1 MTNKSRICVIAT
13 GLALLVAIPLS
24 AAPKKP
30 KAPKLVPF
38 KGKLTAVVTSEET
51 VVENPDMT
59 TTTTTEETLE
69 GAGNGTHLGR
79 FALEGETTSS
89 TDEAEAAGGTMIFT
103 AANGDE
109 VWATVAGES
118 VLGSD
123 GLVDTAIEG
132 TIVGGTGRFDTS
144 TGYFTMLITTD
155 PVTGAAKATYTGKI
169 SGPGKGN

>member
-38 KGKLTAVVTSEET
+38 KGKLTAVVTSEEVT
-51 VVENPDMT
+51 VTNPDMT

-69 GAGNGTHLGR
+69 GVGNGTHLGR
-79 FALEGETTSS
+79 FAVEGETTS
-89 TDEAEAAGGTMIFT
+89 TDDAEAAGGTMTFI

-109 VWATVAGES
+109 VWATVTGES
-118 VLGSD
+118 VIGSD
-123 GLVDTAIEG
+123 GLVDTEIEG

-144 TGYFTMLITTD
+144 TGYFTMYITTD
-155 PVTGAAKATYTGKI
+155 PVTNAAKATYNGKI